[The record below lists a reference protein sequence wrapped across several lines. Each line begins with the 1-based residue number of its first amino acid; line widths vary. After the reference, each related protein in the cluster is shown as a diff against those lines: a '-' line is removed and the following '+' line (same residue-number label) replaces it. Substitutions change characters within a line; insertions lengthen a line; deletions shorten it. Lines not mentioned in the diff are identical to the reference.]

1 MSQIICS
8 YLCRVRQKFVL
19 IISLVFL
26 VNSTKAQIFSALQNS
41 NFSGVNLI
49 YTNPAQVAMMTH
61 KRSATVGVIGY
72 DLTNDYFSLEAPFSL
87 WKLITGG
94 VDDKYRNPDGSID
107 WQKKWLKED
116 PNRNDI
122 NFNLSTEFRGPSY
135 VNHYGRFVWGTA
147 TRTRSTLDIN
157 GLSTGAWSWG
167 RQWLDSQKLESP
179 LVIISDEFEAQANS
193 YQELS
198 AVLAAKVVDGE
209 RFKLGIGTT
218 LKGILGLGSV
228 NIKNNGIKFNGIGMD
243 TVEVTSGYMEVAYTD
258 NSILRQLFSGVL
270 SGGLPRLSEI
280 HGLGF
285 GMDAGISMEFGK
297 DMSTGENEQYKF
309 RDYKFKVA
317 ASVTDIGQIGYTN
330 ANDGFIIDGSNG
342 FKMPLTTPEFANAVE
357 QGSQAVLD
365 HIIETARNEGV
376 LKSNNKTTRVTLPST
391 MHLQLDYK
399 VYTGFLI
406 AAHWQQRFN
415 WNQGDFQFASR
426 NSLTV
431 VPRFEH
437 KWFEFALPIRYQA
450 NFDPWSFGGF
460 LRLGPVFFGT
470 DNMANMFR
478 ASKYSGMN
486 LYMGITTLIK

>member
-1 MSQIICS
+1 
-8 YLCRVRQKFVL
+8 
-19 IISLVFL
+19 
-26 VNSTKAQIFSALQNS
+26 
-41 NFSGVNLI
+41 
-49 YTNPAQVAMMTH
+49 
-61 KRSATVGVIGY
+61 
-72 DLTNDYFSLEAPFSL
+72 
-87 WKLITGG
+87 
-94 VDDKYRNPDGSID
+94 
-107 WQKKWLKED
+107 
-116 PNRNDI
+116 
-122 NFNLSTEFRGPSY
+122 
-135 VNHYGRFVWGTA
+135 
-147 TRTRSTLDIN
+147 
-157 GLSTGAWSWG
+157 
-167 RQWLDSQKLESP
+167 LESP

-198 AVLAAKVVDGE
+198 AVLAAKVVDRE

-228 NIKNNGIKFNGIGMD
+228 NIKNNGIQFNGIGMD

-285 GMDAGISMEFGK
+285 GMDAGITMEFGK
-297 DMSTGENEQYKF
+297 DMTTGDNQRLSF
-309 RDYKFKVA
+309 RDYRFKVA

-391 MHLQLDYK
+391 MHLQVDYK

-415 WNQGDFQFASR
+415 WNQGDFQVASR

-431 VPRFEH
+431 IPRFEH
-437 KWFEFALPIRYQA
+437 KWFEFALPVRYQT